1 MASMPSQRTAVPKW
15 RINVLLLVVLLAS
28 LIMSRQLVVV
38 QVAGDYNGRQL
49 DTLAQDELA
58 QHVVLQPRRGTIYDR
73 NGVALAMNVN
83 KQSLYVDPSN
93 VVDPEKLAVVLEQLT
108 GADASKALP
117 TLRTTELKWARLQRW
132 LEPAAAEQV
141 EQLINSNTLIDT
153 NTCSGACLYLV
164 DEAKREYPQGTF
176 ASRVVGV
183 ANHEGV
189 GITGVEAF
197 YDAQIRGVTGTLQAE
212 RSVNDDPIWIAP
224 QQVVEP
230 QNGKDV
236 KLTIDSAIQKMLED
250 ELQRIKVERDPE
262 SATLLAM
269 DPATGE
275 VLGMASMPGFD
286 PNNFTAY
293 DEAEINRNGAL
304 RDTYEPGSTMKAI
317 VTAIGLQ
324 TGAFTTTTMVD
335 DTGTT
340 IRSGLPIHNWDYKAH
355 GMITPADMMYYSSNV
370 AALQFG
376 EKIGK
381 EQFYKYLE
389 LFGYGQP
396 TGIDLGGEEVGIVHT
411 PGDGTW
417 SDIYLNTNSYGHGL
431 GVTALQHLT
440 AYNTLANG
448 GMLMRPHVVKE
459 VCDGTQCTPTEPQ
472 VVRQVLDRSVT
483 DLLRPMLGHN
493 SEHYGASVWS
503 PFTGVLTDQ
512 PLVPGYRVAAKTGT
526 SLLINETGV
535 YQEGMAIAS
544 IAGWAPL
551 EQPRVTLLVKVDR
564 PKTSVYGTD
573 AAGPSFQRL
582 MTQLMRYYR
591 IPPDASYVAPGQQMG
606 GPPMPSPTPSPTGTP
621 TAVPPPNGAVPMPS
635 DPVVLPTPTAR
646 VATP

>member
-1 MASMPSQRTAVPKW
+1 MASMPSQRSAVPKW
-15 RINVLLLVVLLAS
+15 RINVLLLVVLLGS

-93 VVDPEKLAVVLEQLT
+93 VVDPEKLAVVLAPLI
-108 GADASKALP
+108 GADAADLLP
-117 TLRTTELKWARLQRW
+117 TLRNAELKWARLQRW

-141 EQLINSNTLIDT
+141 DQLIDSDTLLDSG
-153 NTCSGACLYLV
+153 TCSGACLYLI

-197 YDAQIRGVTGTLQAE
+197 YDDQIRGITGTLQAE
-212 RSVNDDPIWIAP
+212 RSVDDDPIWIAP

-250 ELQRIKVERDPE
+250 ELQRIKAERNPE

-275 VLGMASMPGFD
+275 VLAMASMPGFD

-293 DEAEINRNGAL
+293 PEAEINRNGAL

-324 TGAFTTTTMVD
+324 TGAFTTTTTVD
-335 DTGTT
+335 DTGTI
-340 IRSGLPIHNWDYKAH
+340 IRDGSPIHNYNYKPN
-355 GMITPADMMYYSSNV
+355 GMVTPGDMLYYSSNV

-376 EKIGK
+376 EKIGP

-389 LFGYGQP
+389 LFGYGSP
-396 TGIDLGGEEVGIVHT
+396 TDIDLGGEERGVVHW
-411 PGDGTW
+411 PGGDVWQQITL
-417 SDIYLNTNSYGHGL
+417 DTNSFGHGL
-431 GVTALQHLT
+431 LVTPVQHLT
-440 AYNTLANG
+440 AYNALANG
-448 GMLMRPHVVKE
+448 GMLMHPHVVKE
-459 VCDGTQCTPTEPQ
+459 VCDGAQCTPAEPQ

-483 DLLRPMLGHN
+483 DLLRPMLGRN

-503 PFTGVLTDQ
+503 PFTGVMTDQ

-526 SLLINETGV
+526 SLLIDESGV
-535 YQEGMAIAS
+535 YQEGEAIAS
-544 IAGWAPL
+544 VAGWAPL

-564 PKTSVYGTD
+564 PKTGIYGTD
-573 AAGPSFQRL
+573 AAVPSFQRL

-591 IPPDASYVAPGQQMG
+591 IAPDASYVAPGQQLG
-606 GPPMPSPTPSPTGTP
+606 GPPMPSPTPSPTATP
-621 TAVPPPNGAVPMPS
+621 TAVPPVNGTVPVPS
-635 DPVVLPTPTAR
+635 DPMVLPTPTAR